1 MILMSKIR
9 QKGLVWIKG
18 IDIHDK
24 VLKISQLADDTT
36 CFVSDINSVIKIFE
50 IFKMF
55 QLCAGLAVNKEKTK
69 AKFIGS
75 LKHRVDTPLGL
86 DWSDPFVYS
95 LGVKIKGEEKD
106 HYILNYKQRL
116 SNFKN
121 LLNSWKSR
129 KLSLKGKVTVINN
142 LAFLPLLYVC
152 SALYTPET
160 VYTEVKA
167 AITIFYGIIKEQR

>member
-1 MILMSKIR
+1 M
-9 QKGLVWIKG
+9 
-18 IDIHDK
+18 
-24 VLKISQLADDTT
+24 LKISQLADDTT

-95 LGVKIKGEEKD
+95 LGVKINGKERTTFFVKIMAK
-106 HYILNYKQRL
+106 YMLK
-116 SNFKN
+116 
-121 LLNSWKSR
+121 WKTR
-129 KLSLKGKVTVINN
+129 
-142 LAFLPLLYVC
+142 
-152 SALYTPET
+152 
-160 VYTEVKA
+160 
-167 AITIFYGIIKEQR
+167 TIFFKFQKY